1 MSSASQLAQKAKRR
15 NATLSCA
22 ECRRFVLANTEVLHD
37 KITILANRVRALEDA
52 LQDVQSSVSSQPH
65 PLLTDELRALKKPLE
80 REAPEEQA
88 QEQEQESVE
97 SINVGSLY
105 TPIPE
110 AEFDEAIF
118 ARVYDSMDTER
129 APMDAHQLAVLC
141 FVLALGTLLD
151 LEKPSLSAEA
161 MRYYQLGRAA
171 LSVDSVLE
179 SQSIPA
185 IQAVVSCLALASPA

>member
-1 MSSASQLAQKAKRR
+1 
-15 NATLSCA
+15 
-22 ECRRFVLANTEVLHD
+22 
-37 KITILANRVRALEDA
+37 
-52 LQDVQSSVSSQPH
+52 
-65 PLLTDELRALKKPLE
+65 
-80 REAPEEQA
+80 
-88 QEQEQESVE
+88 
-97 SINVGSLY
+97 
-105 TPIPE
+105 
-110 AEFDEAIF
+110 
-118 ARVYDSMDTER
+118 MDTER

>member
-1 MSSASQLAQKAKRR
+1 MSYPDPL
-15 NATLSCA
+15 
-22 ECRRFVLANTEVLHD
+22 
-37 KITILANRVRALEDA
+37 IRA
-52 LQDVQSSVSSQPH
+52 H
-65 PLLTDELRALKKPLE
+65 R
-80 REAPEEQA
+80 
-88 QEQEQESVE
+88 
-97 SINVGSLY
+97 Y

-110 AEFDEAIF
+110 AEFEEAIF
-118 ARVYDSMDTER
+118 ARVYDGMETER

-185 IQAVVSCLALASPA
+185 IQAVVSCLALASPG